1 MLDENKVAF
10 IMCTNSEL
18 WYSECKRYIDNLNVP
33 DQMTVEVI
41 PIFNAQSMAQGYNRG
56 MGMTDAKYKVYLHHD
71 AFIIERDFIK
81 KIVRI
86 FKSDKDIGI
95 VGIIGAND
103 ISRKKVSWEMWEFG
117 KVIGCTGLK
126 ELNIDFGNKEGMYA
140 ELDCV
145 DGMLIATQ
153 YDVRWREDI
162 FKKWHFY
169 DRSICMEFRRKGYK
183 CVVPNTDEA
192 WCIHDCGASDLS
204 GWCDSLKIFLMEY
217 QDYYNIEWY
226 QASIDFEYTNDKLW
240 KQLGEAVT
248 DLDILFDN
256 KQYKVVDEYLNT
268 SLNKYIFLS
277 KQLINYI
284 KIFEVLQEKD
294 SKVFTESNR
303 TIKEC
308 TRIYTVA
315 KFILR
320 RLLYNMYVSEEE
332 EQLINNLTAYEL
344 ECIVSANLNYS
355 IKRLKNKN

>member
-1 MLDENKVAF
+1 
-10 IMCTNSEL
+10 
-18 WYSECKRYIDNLNVP
+18 
-33 DQMTVEVI
+33 
-41 PIFNAQSMAQGYNRG
+41 
-56 MGMTDAKYKVYLHHD
+56 
-71 AFIIERDFIK
+71 
-81 KIVRI
+81 
-86 FKSDKDIGI
+86 
-95 VGIIGAND
+95 
-103 ISRKKVSWEMWEFG
+103 
-117 KVIGCTGLK
+117 
-126 ELNIDFGNKEGMYA
+126 
-140 ELDCV
+140 
-145 DGMLIATQ
+145 MLIATQ

-256 KQYKVVDEYLNT
+256 KQYKVVAEYLNT

>member
-103 ISRKKVSWEMWEFG
+103 ISRKKVSWDMWEFG

-192 WCIHDCGASDLS
+192 WCIHDSGASDLS

-256 KQYKVVDEYLNT
+256 KQYKVVAEYLNT